1 MGNVAVLAVDP
12 RVEASRR
19 QRRASD
25 PQASAW
31 VEANAGTGKTKVL
44 TDRIVRLLLNGAAP
58 QRILCLT
65 FTKAAAA
72 EMRNRLSAL
81 LGGWTLAEDAQLAAA
96 LAALMDRA
104 PTAAD
109 MATARRLFARVLDAP
124 GGVNIQT
131 IHSFCQALLQRFPL
145 EAGVAPNFTVLDEG
159 QAGELLQQAQDAQL
173 ALLVGD
179 HPPAELAAA
188 LGAVAARVSEA
199 EYVEIMGKL
208 LAERSRVARLARD
221 DATLADYIKRLRRQL
236 ALPEDGTAAE
246 LLAAGCADAAFE
258 RETLMRAAQ
267 ALARGGAGDQKR
279 SVCIASWLSDA
290 AGRADTFDAY
300 LPAFLTRKREILN
313 NLAGA
318 GARQAMPDIVEV
330 LTREAVRLQALDNTC
345 RSLRLVEL
353 TEALLR
359 LGADILARYEAAKRG
374 RAALDY
380 EDLVLCARDLLS
392 RAGAA
397 AWVLYKLDGGIDHV
411 LIDEAQDTNP
421 DQWEV
426 VRLLTGEF
434 FAGEGALERARTV
447 FAVGDA
453 KQSIFGFQRADPAK
467 LAKMRDL
474 FATHA
479 HQAGQRF
486 EQVELIDSYRSVGAV
501 LDAVDHVFA
510 APPAANGVA
519 PSDHPL
525 RHIPIRVGQPGVVE
539 VWPVVKA
546 RESEGDPTDI
556 ASSDNRL
563 TPPDE
568 RLARAI
574 AKHAHGLIASGERL
588 ANTGALINAGHIM
601 VLVRRRNALV
611 RALVREFKKVELP
624 VAGVD
629 RMTLLDELAVQ
640 DLMALGRFVLLP
652 QDDLNLACLLKSPLI
667 GLDEQALF
675 DLAWKREGRLW
686 AVLRTR
692 AEAGEEPCAAAYATL
707 SDWLARADYT
717 PAFEFFSGILGA
729 ERGREKLQA
738 RLGREAAEPID
749 EFLSLA
755 LEEQRHGA
763 PSLQGFLRALE
774 QGGSEIKRELDEN
787 RRAEVRILTVH
798 GAKGLQAPVVY
809 LPDTTRVPRPLHRL
823 LWSDD
828 GETLLWLP
836 RADDASDA
844 AAKLQEDVKR
854 RETLEQN
861 RLLYVAM
868 TRAADRLYIGGW
880 VGATAPDRECWHNL
894 VMQSFGRDGP
904 ADAPERARPQ
914 PHAFDFATLLDERDG
929 WSGDGWRIRSG
940 DRPLPAGETS
950 PPRPAREPLEDWARR
965 PPSPEPDPPVP
976 LAPSRPFAEDAPD
989 AARRPVFEP
998 TVASPFAPDRDTR
1011 FRRGNVIHSLLRV
1024 LPEVP
1029 AAERGAAGGRLLAS
1043 LAADVDDATRA
1054 QWLAETLA
1062 VLAMPDAA
1070 VLFGRDSRAEVPI
1083 VGTVRLT
1090 AGPYTVSGQIDR
1102 LAVSEREVLVVDF
1115 KTNRPPPADAAG
1127 VPLLYRRQ
1135 MALYQALLRQIYPRH
1150 AVRCLLLWTDGP
1162 RLMSLPDAGLSAALP

>member
-1 MGNVAVLAVDP
+1 VGNVAALPIDP
-12 RVEASRR
+12 RIEASRR
-19 QRRASD
+19 QRCASD
-25 PQASAW
+25 PQVSAW

-44 TDRIVRLLLNGAAP
+44 TDRIVRLLLDGAAP

-81 LGGWTLAEDAQLAAA
+81 LGGWTLADDAELAPA

-145 EAGVAPNFTVLDEG
+145 EAGVAPNFTVLDER
-159 QAGELLQQAQDAQL
+159 QAAELLQHAQDEQL

-179 HPPAELAAA
+179 DAPQELAAA
-188 LGAVAARVSEA
+188 LGTVAARVSEA

-208 LAERSRVARLARD
+208 LAERSRVSRLARD
-221 DATLADYIKRLRRQL
+221 GATLVDYIKRLRRQL
-236 ALPEDGTAAE
+236 ELPEGGTAAE

-258 RETLMRAAQ
+258 REALIRAVR
-267 ALARGGAGDQKR
+267 ALEKGGKTDRQR
-279 SVCIASWLSDA
+279 SDCLAVWLSEA
-290 AGRADTFDAY
+290 ASRVDTFDTY
-300 LPAFLTRKREILN
+300 LSAFFKNDREIRSQ
-313 NLAGA
+313 LASRA
-318 GARQAMPDIVEV
+318 AERVMPDIVEV
-330 LTREAVRLQALDNTC
+330 LTREANRLQALDNTC

-359 LGADILARYEAAKRG
+359 LGADILSRYEAAKHG

-392 RAGAA
+392 RAGAS

-426 VRLLTGEF
+426 VRLLTEEF

-467 LAKMRDL
+467 LVKMRQW
-474 FATHA
+474 FAA
-479 HQAGQRF
+479 RAQQAGQRF
-486 EQVELIDSYRSVGAV
+486 EHVELIDSYRSVGAV

-510 APPAANGVA
+510 APPAADGVA

-525 RHIPIRVGQPGVVE
+525 RHRPIRAGEPGLVE
-539 VWPVVKA
+539 VWPVVRA
-546 RESEGDPTDI
+546 RASGGDTADV
-556 ASSDNRL
+556 AARQDAL
-563 TPPDE
+563 TSPE
-568 RLARAI
+568 ECLARAI

-588 ANTGALINAGHIM
+588 ANSGALIHAGHIM

-611 RALVREFKKVELP
+611 RALVREFKQVDLP

-667 GLDEQALF
+667 GLDEGALF
-675 DLAWKREGRLW
+675 ELAWKREGRLW

-692 AEAGEEPCAAAYATL
+692 AEAGEEPFAGAYARL
-707 SDWLARADYT
+707 RDWLARADYT

-729 ERGREKLQA
+729 DRGREKLQE

-755 LEEQRHGA
+755 LAEQRHGV

-774 QGGSEIKRELDEN
+774 QGGSEITRELDEN

-798 GAKGLQAPVVY
+798 GAKGLQAPIVY
-809 LPDTTRVPRPLHRL
+809 LPDTTRIPRPLHRL

-844 AAKLQEDVKR
+844 ARALHDDVKR
-854 RETLEQN
+854 REMLEQN

-880 VGATAPDRECWHNL
+880 VGVTAPDGNCWHNL
-894 VMQSFGRDGP
+894 VMQSFGRDAP
-904 ADAPERARPQ
+904 ADASERARPQ
-914 PHAFDFATLLDERDG
+914 RQAFDFRTLLDERDG
-929 WSGDGWRIRSG
+929 WCGDGWRVQNG
-940 DRPLPAGETS
+940 DKPVPAGEAS
-950 PPRPAREPLEDWARR
+950 QPPSKAEPLADWARH
-965 PPSPEPDPPVP
+965 PPPPEPDPPVP

-1024 LPEVP
+1024 LPELP
-1029 AAERGAAGGRLLAS
+1029 AAGRAAAGERLLAS
-1043 LAADVDDATRA
+1043 LAVDIDDATRA

-1062 VLAMPDAA
+1062 VLALPDAA
-1070 VLFGRDSRAEVPI
+1070 ILFGRGSRAEVPI

-1090 AGPYTVSGQIDR
+1090 SGPYTVSGQIDR

-1115 KTNRPPPADAAG
+1115 KTNRPPPADAAA

-1135 MALYQALLRQIYPRH
+1135 MALYQALLRQIYPQH

>member
-1 MGNVAVLAVDP
+1 VGVAVLPVDP
-12 RVEASRR
+12 RIDASRR

-44 TDRIVRLLLNGAAP
+44 TDRIVRLLLDGAAP

-81 LGGWTLAEDAQLAAA
+81 LGAWALADDARLAAA
-96 LAALMDRA
+96 LAALMDRI

-109 MATARRLFARVLDAP
+109 MASARQLFARVLDAP

-145 EAGVAPNFTVLDEG
+145 EAGVAPNFTVLDER
-159 QAGELLQQAQDAQL
+159 QAGELLQQAQDQQL

-179 HPPAELAAA
+179 NPPQGLAAA
-188 LGAVAARVSEA
+188 LATVAARVSEA
-199 EYVEIMGKL
+199 EYVDIMGKL
-208 LAERSRVARLARD
+208 LAERSRVSRLARD
-221 DATLADYIKRLRRQL
+221 EAALTGYIRRLRRQL
-236 ALPEDGTAAE
+236 DLPEDGTAAE

-258 RETLMRAAQ
+258 REALIRAVRALENGGKSDKERAACV
-267 ALARGGAGDQKR
+267 AAWLADPEH
-279 SVCIASWLSDA
+279 
-290 AGRADTFDAY
+290 RADSFDTY
-300 LPAFLTRKREILN
+300 FWAFFTQKREIVK
-313 NLAGA
+313 NLASQ
-318 GARQAMPDIVEV
+318 RVQRAMPDIVEA
-330 LTREAVRLQALDNTC
+330 LTREAARLQDLDNTC
-345 RSLRLVEL
+345 RSLRLVEF

-359 LGADILARYEAAKRG
+359 LGADILERYGRAKRDQ
-374 RAALDY
+374 AALDY

-392 RAGAA
+392 RAGAS

-426 VRLLTGEF
+426 VRLLTEEF
-434 FAGEGALERARTV
+434 FAGEGALVRMRTV

-453 KQSIFGFQRADPAK
+453 KQSIFGFQRADPAR
-467 LAKMRDL
+467 LAKMRAL

-479 HQAGQRF
+479 QRAGQRF
-486 EQVELIDSYRSVGAV
+486 EHVELIDSWRSVGAV

-519 PSDHPL
+519 PSGHPL
-525 RHIPIRVGQPGVVE
+525 RHIPIRAGEPGVVE
-539 VWPVVKA
+539 VWPVVTA

-556 ASSDNRL
+556 ASSDDRL

-568 RLARAI
+568 RLAKAI
-574 AKHAHGLIASGERL
+574 AKHAHGLIARGERL
-588 ANTGALINAGHIM
+588 ANSGALIHAGHIM

-611 RALVREFKKVELP
+611 RALVREFKTAGLP

-629 RMTLLDELAVQ
+629 RMTLLDELAVK

-667 GLDEQALF
+667 GLDEGALF

-686 AVLRTR
+686 AVLRAK
-692 AEAGEEPCAAAYATL
+692 AEAGEERFAEAYATL

-717 PAFEFFSGILGA
+717 PAFEFFSGILGT
-729 ERGREKLQA
+729 ERGREKLQE

-798 GAKGLQAPVVY
+798 GAKGLQAPIVY

-844 AAKLQEDVKR
+844 TRALQEDVKR
-854 RETLEQN
+854 RECLEQN

-880 VGATAPDRECWHNL
+880 VGATRPDNDCWHNL
-894 VMQSFGRDGP
+894 VTQAFRR
-904 ADAPERARPQ
+904 DAPAGAPDRARPQ
-914 PHAFDFATLLDERDG
+914 RHAFDFATLLDERDG
-929 WSGDGWRIRSG
+929 WSGDGWRLCSG
-940 DRPLPAGETS
+940 NKPLPAGEALQ
-950 PPRPAREPLEDWARR
+950 PRPEPAPLEDWARR
-965 PPSPEPDPPVP
+965 PPPPEPDPPVP
-976 LAPSRPFAEDAPD
+976 LAPSRPFAEDTPD
-989 AARRPVFEP
+989 AARRLVFEP
-998 TVASPFAPDRDTR
+998 TVASPFAPDRATR

-1024 LPEVP
+1024 LPELP
-1029 AAERGAAGGRLLAS
+1029 AAERAAAGERLLAS
-1043 LAADVDDATRA
+1043 LAADIDDATRA

-1062 VLAMPDAA
+1062 VLALPDASI
-1070 VLFGRDSRAEVPI
+1070 LFGHGSRAEVPI

-1090 AGPYTVSGQIDR
+1090 SGPYTVSGQIDR
-1102 LAVSEREVLVVDF
+1102 LAVSDREVLVVDF
-1115 KTNRPPPADAAG
+1115 KTNRPPPADPAG

-1135 MALYQALLRQIYPRH
+1135 MALYQALLRGIYPQH